1 MNLLLIGTGSIGKR
15 HFLNFK
21 QILPQS
27 KVAIYKTS
35 AAPLDLVTFENA
47 SVFFDLEAA
56 ITYLERPYFAILALP
71 PFFQPKILEKLVSHK
86 IPYLVEKPVAID
98 SYFISN
104 IVKDTLNNNLFSM
117 VAFNMRFHPCY
128 IKLKALL
135 KNDKIGNL
143 ISFFATVGQD
153 LTTWRPSTNYYESYS
168 ASSKQGGGVH
178 LDLIH
183 EIEYVSSLFGD
194 PFHIYLEKSKRSSL
208 NIDSDDNAQ
217 YLIRFKNGL
226 SGSIHLNYVQLL
238 PCRKIEIV
246 GDLGTLK
253 VDFLSAKIY
262 LETQEGKALIFE
274 DNQFERNFMYINL
287 MHYFLDTLA
296 SNQIENE
303 LNINRGYNVL
313 KWANGKII

>member
-1 MNLLLIGTGSIGKR
+1 M
-15 HFLNFK
+15 
-21 QILPQS
+21 
-27 KVAIYKTS
+27 
-35 AAPLDLVTFENA
+35 
-47 SVFFDLEAA
+47 
-56 ITYLERPYFAILALP
+56 
-71 PFFQPKILEKLVSHK
+71 
-86 IPYLVEKPVAID
+86 
-98 SYFISN
+98 
-104 IVKDTLNNNLFSM
+104 
-117 VAFNMRFHPCY
+117 
-128 IKLKALL
+128 
-135 KNDKIGNL
+135 
-143 ISFFATVGQD
+143 
-153 LTTWRPSTNYYESYS
+153 
-168 ASSKQGGGVH
+168 
-178 LDLIH
+178 
-183 EIEYVSSLFGD
+183 
-194 PFHIYLEKSKRSSL
+194 EKSKRSSL